1 MRVDACNLKDGVED
15 DVKYL
20 IPLDAVEL
28 ENVNMIARPEIYTLV
43 PFPDFHLSPSHVR
56 SNMHWHMP

>member
-1 MRVDACNLKDGVED
+1 MRIDACNLKDGVED

-28 ENVNMIARPEIYTLV
+28 ENVNMIAHPEIYKVLH
-43 PFPDFHLSPSHVR
+43 PR
-56 SNMHWHMP
+56 SFS